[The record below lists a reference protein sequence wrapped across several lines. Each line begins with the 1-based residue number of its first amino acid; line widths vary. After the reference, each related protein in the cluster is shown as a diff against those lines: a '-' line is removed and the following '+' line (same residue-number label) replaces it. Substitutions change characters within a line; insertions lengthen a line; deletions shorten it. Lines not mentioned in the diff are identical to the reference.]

1 MNFVL
6 VGLYCS
12 PLLTLIPTLTR
23 TYAKNHVSGN
33 RVSDFRVSGG
43 PPVKELLIFNRSVIK
58 GYKIL
63 SKMIRYWIQ
72 ISTFVVI
79 QFNLMKTILMIM
91 KHPGKIKSAV
101 TQGHHHMSEP

>member
-1 MNFVL
+1 M
-6 VGLYCS
+6 
-12 PLLTLIPTLTR
+12 
-23 TYAKNHVSGN
+23 
-33 RVSDFRVSGG
+33 
-43 PPVKELLIFNRSVIK
+43 IK

-101 TQGHHHMSEP
+101 TQGHHHTLDSVINIGVRLLIFGFFSRGYVLIKESNP